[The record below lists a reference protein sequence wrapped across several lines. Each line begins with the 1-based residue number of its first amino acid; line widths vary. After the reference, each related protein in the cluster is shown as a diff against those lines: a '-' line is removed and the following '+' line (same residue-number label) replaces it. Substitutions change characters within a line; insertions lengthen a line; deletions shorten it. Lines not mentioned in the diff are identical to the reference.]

1 MASAASTLSR
11 FRFLSKASEGPSD
24 LDWIVPGIL
33 LTLALGGISLA
44 LMPDRSGVLPAL
56 LLLQWW
62 VLAAVGMAA
71 FAIILVTLKMMAA
84 GVEGPV
90 RIFRD
95 YAVRHRR
102 QLLIAL
108 GGIVLTGLNMIT
120 FMWTKPLLNHLV
132 PFWADPLLARIDRAI
147 FFTDPWRLFTFLN
160 TDAWAIFYHRG
171 WFALMILI
179 LLKVLMSP
187 PSTQKTA
194 VLLTYFLLWSVFG
207 PVVHVLL
214 PAGGPVFFAGL
225 GYGDQFQDL
234 LMTPKTREVAGY
246 LWGFYTGTGFGPG
259 SGISAMPSLHIATT
273 AWLVIAT
280 AIFARNWLIPI
291 TLSAILIFV
300 LSVALGWHYAIDGLA
315 GAAGAVV
322 IWQMTSWLLQRRRLS
337 Q

>member
-1 MASAASTLSR
+1 
-11 FRFLSKASEGPSD
+11 
-24 LDWIVPGIL
+24 
-33 LTLALGGISLA
+33 
-44 LMPDRSGVLPAL
+44 
-56 LLLQWW
+56 
-62 VLAAVGMAA
+62 
-71 FAIILVTLKMMAA
+71 
-84 GVEGPV
+84 
-90 RIFRD
+90 
-95 YAVRHRR
+95 
-102 QLLIAL
+102 
-108 GGIVLTGLNMIT
+108 
-120 FMWTKPLLNHLV
+120 
-132 PFWADPLLARIDRAI
+132 
-147 FFTDPWRLFTFLN
+147 
-160 TDAWAIFYHRG
+160 
-171 WFALMILI
+171 MILI